1 MKCDELFVVHAAAW
15 CFALISSVGRT
26 ELRQMSL
33 MVSVLEN
40 FATGRAPELY
50 GIQKAFGL
58 RLEFNLLT
66 CKVILAYSTV
76 ITRELLSALPAKVA
90 FTHAAADRVI
100 HYIVTLGAY
109 EDQVD
114 AIHGLA
120 PLQYPIVI
128 GDEGRVLLRSGLSDQ
143 LLDHFSF
150 QVMAG
155 QLTWQ

>member
-1 MKCDELFVVHAAAW
+1 
-15 CFALISSVGRT
+15 
-26 ELRQMSL
+26 
-33 MVSVLEN
+33 MVSILEN
-40 FATGRAPELY
+40 FATSRTSEFD

-58 RLEFNLLT
+58 RFELDLLT
-66 CKVILAYSTV
+66 CKVVLAYSTV

-100 HYIVTLGAY
+100 HYIVTLSAY

-120 PLQYPIVI
+120 PLQHPIVI
-128 GDEGRVLLRSGLSDQ
+128 GDEGCVLLRSGLSDQ
-143 LLDHFSF
+143 LLDHVSF